1 MSTNSGALE
10 IKLTR
15 ARQGFV
21 TARTAQS
28 NQLRGLPSEF
38 GIVMPT
44 GISRLKAAD
53 AAGNGRQLAAWLGRA
68 PCQHSSITQFL
79 GREFTQNSP

>member
-53 AAGNGRQLAAWLGRA
+53 AAGNGRLAAWLGRA